1 MNRHN
6 LGTVISFE
14 FRRTVLKPKFWLISL
29 AVPLLIAVVVA
40 LITISGQTT
49 ADRAQSQ
56 DQEPVTFTYT
66 DASGLIE
73 PAVAKAAGG
82 TEVADGAAARAAVVA
97 GTSQCHIDYPKDPLS
112 QPIGVS
118 GKDIGLFDSER
129 YSAVATAVF
138 QKSIVQRIGNPKLA
152 QLAVNG
158 PDVQLVTFADGA
170 ATPGIAGVIV
180 PALFLVLFYLA
191 VLMLGNQMLNV
202 TLEEKENRVTEMILT
217 TMNPT
222 TLIVGKVIALVLI
235 GIVQGIVVAIPASFA
250 FSLLSNAIGAPATS
264 AGTATLGSLPIDPV
278 RTIVGALLF
287 LFSFLMFTGL
297 LVAIGA
303 VMPSAKEAGN
313 TFGVVII
320 SMFVPLY
327 AASLLVSDPHGVVS
341 QVFTFFPLTAPVS
354 ALLRNATGGLYWW
367 EASIALAVL
376 ALFGWLFLSLG
387 VRLFRTGSISYGSRV
402 NIARALGW
410 GRAGRRNN
418 GESRGT
424 V

>member
-40 LITISGQTT
+40 LIAISGQTT

-56 DQEPVTFTYT
+56 DQEAVTFTYT
-66 DASGLIE
+66 DASGLID
-73 PAVAKAAGG
+73 PATATAAGG
-82 TEVADGAAARAAVVA
+82 TLVTDGATARAAVVA
-97 GTSQCHIDYPKDPLS
+97 GTSECHIDYPSDPLS
-112 QPIGVS
+112 RPIQVS
-118 GKDIGLFDSER
+118 GQDLGLFDSER
-129 YSAVATAVF
+129 YAAVASSVF
-138 QKSIVQRIGNPKLA
+138 EESIVHQIGNPRLA
-152 QLAVNG
+152 QLAVQG
-158 PDVQLVTFADGA
+158 PDVQLVTFADGV

-235 GIVQGIVVAIPASFA
+235 GIVQGIVVAIPAGFA
-250 FSLLSNAIGAPATS
+250 FSLLSGVMGAPAA

-320 SMFVPLY
+320 AMFVPLY

-354 ALLRNATGGLYWW
+354 ALVRNATGGLYWW
-367 EASIALAVL
+367 EAALALSVL
-376 ALFGWLFLSLG
+376 AFFGWLFLTLG
-387 VRLFRTGSISYGSRV
+387 VRLFRTGSISYASRV

-410 GRAGRRNN
+410 GRRA
-418 GESRGT
+418 S
-424 V
+424 